1 MRKTWRRQLALGLA
15 VVTIWTGG
23 NAEHFYAGQKDCE
36 TLAISTE
43 RLTDTEQKINLD
55 KVNYQLK
62 KSAYAPVFDASY
74 YAKNNKDLKIAF
86 GNDENALF
94 QHFLNYGMSEG
105 RQASAEFNVKSYRNA
120 YADLRQAFGNDLKSY
135 YLHYMN
141 CGKREGRKTTGVTSL
156 QNPVTAYNGK
166 DYAAVYNYD
175 YYISKYSDLKKAFA
189 GDDSAAIR
197 HFVECGMAEG
207 RQASSE
213 FILNVYKS
221 NYSDLRAAFGNDNKN
236 YYLHYIDCGKKEGR
250 NAVTKIGTPPKP
262 EPNPE
267 PEEPATTEDK
277 IKAKVAK
284 ISNDYGVTVL
294 TGDSA
299 GFYWTDTYCSGE
311 TDPETTL
318 TWITMV
324 DEQMARYPKGFFT
337 DMQDITTV
345 TIKLVHNLDAGGG
358 SFAGV
363 TSREYGDQMFIALN
377 TSQSFLLSDRTFN
390 HEMMH
395 LIEYYIEAKSW
406 NASTQQYESPLK
418 ATEAIRPDAEVNST
432 NSDYTTSD
440 YNRGCEEQYYIS
452 AYAKTN
458 GREDRA
464 ETFTDYMFRAYK
476 KDYMI
481 RADYPIPKKQQIIAD
496 CIRRY
501 FPSAASQPAG
511 SLSWEKWLP

>member
-1 MRKTWRRQLALGLA
+1 
-15 VVTIWTGG
+15 
-23 NAEHFYAGQKDCE
+23 
-36 TLAISTE
+36 
-43 RLTDTEQKINLD
+43 
-55 KVNYQLK
+55 
-62 KSAYAPVFDASY
+62 
-74 YAKNNKDLKIAF
+74 
-86 GNDENALF
+86 
-94 QHFLNYGMSEG
+94 
-105 RQASAEFNVKSYRNA
+105 
-120 YADLRQAFGNDLKSY
+120 
-135 YLHYMN
+135 
-141 CGKREGRKTTGVTSL
+141 
-156 QNPVTAYNGK
+156 
-166 DYAAVYNYD
+166 
-175 YYISKYSDLKKAFA
+175 
-189 GDDSAAIR
+189 
-197 HFVECGMAEG
+197 MAEG
-207 RQASSE
+207 RQASGE
-213 FILNVYKS
+213 FILSVYKS
-221 NYSDLRAAFGNDNKN
+221 NYSDLRAAFGNDNKS
-236 YYLHYIDCGKKEGR
+236 YYLHYIDYGKKEGR
-250 NAVTKIGTPPKP
+250 NAVTKIGTTTKPELNP
-262 EPNPE
+262 EPNPAPGPE
-267 PEEPATTEDK
+267 PEEPVTTEDK

-284 ISNDYGVTVL
+284 ISKDYGVTVL
-294 TGDSA
+294 TGEQA

-406 NASTQQYESPLK
+406 NAFTQQYESPLK
-418 ATEAIRPDAEVNST
+418 ATEAIKPDAEVNST

-496 CIRRY
+496 CIRQY